1 MRRRLNLTVLAVTA
15 MVTLAFLVPLGAV
28 VRVVAADRAMSVAN
42 QEARSLSSILAS
54 QTPPSALS
62 SVVQELNQN
71 GMGRVATVYLPD
83 GKQVGPAMTVPAVE
97 LALARQGK
105 AFTTSSSSDTR
116 IWVPVRLRSGVVV
129 GLVEVPDHLLRAGVV
144 GAWAVLAGVAICVLL
159 LALLLSD
166 RLGRSLVLSIEDLD
180 SVTRRLSEGQLDARV
195 RPAGPVEI
203 ANMGRAVNRLGER
216 IIELL
221 ALEREQAADLS
232 HRLRTPLAAL
242 ALEADTLQHE
252 ADRQRIRSAVRD
264 LTEEVNRVIRQ
275 VRQVRSV
282 RVPEICDATA
292 TVRERLAFWSVLAEE
307 QGRPWTSD
315 LPNTAVNLPLP
326 ASELGAAVDSLI
338 GNVVAH
344 TPERTPFRV
353 TLTTTETT
361 AVLVVEDEGPGFPDG
376 PVDRRG
382 LSGGGSTGLGLD
394 IVRRTAERA
403 HGGMTT
409 GFRLG
414 GGAMVKVIF
423 GLADTPE
430 VVPGT
435 PRRISRSRRRS
446 NETAGAAGVQN

>member
-28 VRVVAADRAMSVAN
+28 IRVVAADRALSVAN

-54 QTPPSALS
+54 QTPPSALT
-62 SVVQELNQN
+62 SVVQELNEN
-71 GMGRVATVYLPD
+71 GMGRVAAVILPD
-83 GKQVGPAMTVPAVE
+83 GKRVGPAMAVPSAE
-97 LALARQGK
+97 LTLARQGK
-105 AFTTSSSSDTR
+105 AFTASSSSDTR
-116 IWVPVRLRSGVVV
+116 IWVPVRVRSGVIVGLVSVPDELLRSGV
-129 GLVEVPDHLLRAGVV
+129 L
-144 GAWAVLAGVAICVLL
+144 GAWAVLAGVAVCVLL

-166 RLGRSLVLSIEDLD
+166 RLGRSLVLSIENLD
-180 SVTRRLSEGQLDARV
+180 SVTRRLSEGELNARV

-242 ALEADTLQHE
+242 ALEADTLHDE
-252 ADRQRIRSAVRD
+252 ADRQRLRSAVRD
-264 LTEEVNRVIRQ
+264 LTEEVNRVIVQ
-275 VRQVRSV
+275 VRQVRPV
-282 RVPEICDATA
+282 RMPEICDATA

-315 LPNTAVNLPLP
+315 LPDTEVTVPLP
-326 ASELGAAVDSLI
+326 ASELGAAVDSLL
-338 GNVVAH
+338 GNVLAH
-344 TPERTPFRV
+344 TPDRTPFHV
-353 TLTTTETT
+353 TLTASDTA
-361 AVLVVEDEGPGFPDG
+361 AVLVVEDEGPGFPEG

-403 HGGMTT
+403 RGRMST
-409 GFRLG
+409 GSRLG
-414 GGAMVKVIF
+414 GGAMVQVV
-423 GLADTPE
+423 LARTTATGASPQARQS
-430 VVPGT
+430 T
-435 PRRISRSRRRS
+435 LRARRH
-446 NETAGAAGVQN
+446 AGAAGVQN